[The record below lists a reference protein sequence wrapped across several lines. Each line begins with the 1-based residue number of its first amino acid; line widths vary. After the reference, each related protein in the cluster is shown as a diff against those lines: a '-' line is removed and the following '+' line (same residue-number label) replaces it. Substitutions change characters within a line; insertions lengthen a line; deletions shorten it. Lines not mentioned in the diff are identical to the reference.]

1 MWILR
6 WLLLIIILFFL
17 VGFLSQ
23 NADQPVSV
31 RILGWESPTMPLSY
45 MLFLAAVVGYFAAM
59 LVALIHQIR
68 LRTQLN
74 GLRRRNRDLQIEL
87 DRLRNL
93 ALEGELPGAESAKP
107 LEDEEELP

>member
-6 WLLLIIILFFL
+6 WLLLIIVLFFL

-31 RILGWESPTMPLSY
+31 QIMGWVSPELPLSY
-45 MLFLAAVVGYFAAM
+45 ALFLAGIAGYFIAM
-59 LVALIHQIR
+59 LVALINQLR
-68 LRTQLN
+68 LRSQIAAM
-74 GLRRRNRDLQIEL
+74 RRRNREMQIEL

-93 ALEGELPGAESAKP
+93 ALEGELPATGIIPP
-107 LEDEEELP
+107 LEEDHP